1 MVVLFEEN
9 KMKLFKKPKW
19 LKPELNEPKY
29 WLHILILA
37 VVVVQIMS
45 WFGYCTGLQLMIILK
60 LGLAIAIAD
69 TIAHTVL
76 KMN

>member
-1 MVVLFEEN
+1 
-9 KMKLFKKPKW
+9 MKLFKKPNW

-29 WLHILILA
+29 WVHILILA

-45 WFGYCTGLQLMIILK
+45 WFGYCAGLQLSLILK

-69 TIAHTVL
+69 TIAHTIL
-76 KMN
+76 QMN

>member
-1 MVVLFEEN
+1 
-9 KMKLFKKPKW
+9 MKLFKKPKW

-45 WFGYCTGLQLMIILK
+45 WFGYCAGLNLQIILK
-60 LGLAIAIAD
+60 LGLAIVVAD
-69 TIAHTVL
+69 TIAHTL
-76 KMN
+76 LGLD

>member
-1 MVVLFEEN
+1 
-9 KMKLFKKPKW
+9 MKLFKKPKW

-37 VVVVQIMS
+37 IVVVQIMT
-45 WFGYCTGLQLMIILK
+45 WFGYCVGLELSLILK
-60 LGLAIAIAD
+60 LGIAIVAGD
-69 TIAHTVL
+69 ILAHSLL